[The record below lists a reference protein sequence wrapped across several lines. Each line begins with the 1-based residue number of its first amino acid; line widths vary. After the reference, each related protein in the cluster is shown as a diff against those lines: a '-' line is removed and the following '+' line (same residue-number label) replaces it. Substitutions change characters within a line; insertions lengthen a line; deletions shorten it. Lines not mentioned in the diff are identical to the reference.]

1 MLMICRR
8 TTIISLLFA
17 VPALAIPLGCSRPK
31 PELPPAKPAD
41 VTVESPI
48 LKSVTEYEDFTGR
61 AEAVNSVDVRARVTG
76 YLKQIHFKDGEDV
89 EQGKV
94 LMEIDSVLYE
104 AERDRAESTLA
115 GAKAHVE
122 QEKVELIRAQK
133 DFDRLSKSSTGTS
146 SNELDKA
153 TADRDKAR
161 SSIVAFESAAKV
173 AAAQLKIAQ
182 QNLEWT
188 VIKAPISGRL
198 SRRAIDAGNLV
209 KADDTVLTSIV
220 SLDPIAVNFDIDDRT
235 MLRVRRLIQKG
246 EVKSA
251 REAITFVDIALPDE
265 EAFAF
270 RKNKIDFLDNRLDAG
285 TGTLRMRAV
294 VDNPPSHKSHLIS
307 PGQFV
312 RVRLPIGE
320 PHDSVLV
327 PEEAIGTNQDQKFVY
342 VVNDKDEVEERRLKL
357 GQQHEQYREVLTGLT
372 VNDRV
377 ITKGL
382 QRVRPKAKVNPQPKP
397 APAPTA

>member
-1 MLMICRR
+1 
-8 TTIISLLFA
+8 
-17 VPALAIPLGCSRPK
+17 
-31 PELPPAKPAD
+31 

-115 GAKAHVE
+115 GAKAFVE